1 MGEKEATVQCYC
13 LKELCKICSVVLRH
27 VNLDS
32 LAESR
37 QGTAG
42 SALTLHHIK

>member
-1 MGEKEATVQCYC
+1 MN
-13 LKELCKICSVVLRH
+13 ELCQICSVVLRP

-42 SALTLHHIK
+42 SALTLHPIK